1 MWKKRLATTVGIF
14 RLRPPPKNLT
24 MLPDQL
30 KVPTV
35 ASFMTISL
43 PSYQTIPVKIGKA
56 TKRVSSASSKSS
68 TAYKI
73 RIIAALFSLFGYRV
87 VMVRKCS
94 PCLWMIDVP
103 DAVSKPPIG
112 WFEPF

>member
-1 MWKKRLATTVGIF
+1 LWKKRLATTVGIF

-24 MLPDQL
+24 KLPDQL

-43 PSYQTIPVKIGKA
+43 PSHQTIPVIIGKA

-73 RIIAALFSLFGYRV
+73 PMA
-87 VMVRKCS
+87 
-94 PCLWMIDVP
+94 CLKFPGPKVFVDRSGENTIP
-103 DAVSKPPIG
+103 LPAVKPV
-112 WFEPF
+112 